1 MQKFARPAASRLP
14 EQAGPAG
21 ELQGETL
28 VGIIEVHAE
37 QLGNAAQPVGH
48 GVAVQVQPLRGPDD
62 RSLLIEVDR
71 ERPDG
76 DVGAGRAEAGGGGK
90 ALTGWLNA
98 GHDAGTG
105 PYTAQTWNKNQEF
118 EVILKEFPKYWGGWS
133 GPHFTKVVFR
143 VVPQDTT
150 AAQLL
155 RSGQVTF
162 IEQIAPALWSSF
174 KGDSSVS
181 LVSSP
186 SWQNLLAQL
195 NVKALSLPVRQAILY
210 AIDYNGIV
218 AALRGAGVLSSGI
231 VPPGMFGH
239 FNDLPAYSYDQ
250 ARAAALLKSAGY
262 GPGGRR

>member
-1 MQKFARPAASRLP
+1 MIPTSVSP
-14 EQAGPAG
+14 CSSPAGPACSG
-21 ELQGETL
+21 KRL
-28 VGIIEVHAE
+28 A
-37 QLGNAAQPVGH
+37 
-48 GVAVQVQPLRGPDD
+48 
-62 RSLLIEVDR
+62 
-71 ERPDG
+71 
-76 DVGAGRAEAGGGGK
+76 AGR
-90 ALTGWLNA
+90 
-98 GHDAGTG
+98 DAGTG

>member
-1 MQKFARPAASRLP
+1 M
-14 EQAGPAG
+14 
-21 ELQGETL
+21 
-28 VGIIEVHAE
+28 
-37 QLGNAAQPVGH
+37 
-48 GVAVQVQPLRGPDD
+48 QVQPLRGPDD

-90 ALTGWLNA
+90 ALTG
-98 GHDAGTG
+98 
-105 PYTAQTWNKNQEF
+105 
-118 EVILKEFPKYWGGWS
+118 
-133 GPHFTKVVFR
+133 
-143 VVPQDTT
+143 
-150 AAQLL
+150 
-155 RSGQVTF
+155 
-162 IEQIAPALWSSF
+162 
-174 KGDSSVS
+174 
-181 LVSSP
+181 
-186 SWQNLLAQL
+186 WQNLLAQL